1 MVLLENTY
9 SRGFCNSMTELAG
22 GICGKPEVGHDLSL
36 VSKMDIRCKSTK
48 LKYLI
53 ITDAVTKAQL
63 PIFFSFKKQTR

>member
-1 MVLLENTY
+1 
-9 SRGFCNSMTELAG
+9 MTELAG

-53 ITDAVTKAQL
+53 ITDAITKAQL
-63 PIFFSFKKQTR
+63 PNHFFFPLKSRQDNPDYDPAYRIYK